1 LVLSAVLTTVDGSH
15 HESLGVKVPAVD
27 LARVSQLEK
36 TLTDLWRSAVNFV
49 EEEHYRLLTSGHKPV
64 RSVPSGSLATVDS
77 GVGGVGQTKEIT
89 LSHLACAALDHRQ
102 VAVSSNL
109 IDHFGLADAVTT
121 ADQHGQLGVEDEG
134 SGLKECESVCS
145 LPYSINIAS

>member
-36 TLTDLWRSAVNFV
+36 TLADLWRSAVNLV

-64 RSVPSGSLATVDS
+64 RGVPRGSLATVDS
-77 GVGGVGQTKEIT
+77 G
-89 LSHLACAALDHRQ
+89 AALDHRQ

-134 SGLKECESVCS
+134 SGLKECCEVDSHDVFSCESVCS